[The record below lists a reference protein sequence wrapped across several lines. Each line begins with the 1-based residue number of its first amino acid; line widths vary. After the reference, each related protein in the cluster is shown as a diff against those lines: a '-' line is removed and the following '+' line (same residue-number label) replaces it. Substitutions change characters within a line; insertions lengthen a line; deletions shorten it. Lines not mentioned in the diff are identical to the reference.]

1 MRALVT
7 GADGFVGQWLVR
19 ALLES
24 GDEVIGMT
32 RGDHARFTTLD
43 VTTVTAV
50 RWRKADLLDPA
61 SLTSLVDIAKPDTVY
76 HLAAQASVAAS
87 LRDPAG
93 TVETNVVGTAN
104 LLETLR
110 QGAADA
116 TVVTV
121 GSAEVYG
128 DVTPDELPI
137 REDALLRPNNPYA
150 GSKAAAEV
158 LALQYAQSG
167 WLRVVATRSFNHTGP
182 GQSIAFAAAAFAKQ
196 FADIARGKQAPV
208 LLHGNLSARRD
219 LLDVRDVV
227 SAYRLLAARG
237 RPGLAY
243 NICSGSAVS
252 MRQVVESLGR
262 LVGRPVELR
271 EDPARMRPIDTPVIV
286 GDASLIRRD
295 TGWEA
300 TIPLDRTL
308 RDLYE
313 YFLNEAETG

>member
-19 ALLES
+19 ALLEA
-24 GDEVIGMT
+24 GDDVAGMT

-43 VTTVTAV
+43 VKSATAV
-50 RWRKADLLDPA
+50 RWLCADVLDPNTLSEVVKA
-61 SLTSLVDIAKPDTVY
+61 AKPQVVY

-104 LLETLR
+104 LLETVR
-110 QGAADA
+110 MESPDA

-128 DVTPDELPI
+128 DVTQDELPI

-158 LALQYAQSG
+158 LALQYSQSG

-182 GQSIAFAAAAFAKQ
+182 GQSTAFAAAAFAKQ
-196 FADIARGKQAPV
+196 FADIARGKQPPV
-208 LLHGNLSARRD
+208 LRHGNLSAQRD
-219 LLDVRDVV
+219 FLDVRDVV
-227 SAYRLLAARG
+227 AAYRLLASRG
-237 RPGLAY
+237 HPGTAY
-243 NICSGSAVS
+243 NICSGRAVS
-252 MRQVVESLGR
+252 MHHVVETIGR
-262 LVGRPVELR
+262 LVDRPVELR
-271 EDPARMRPIDTPVIV
+271 EDPARMRAIDTPIIV
-286 GDASLIRRD
+286 GDASLMQRD
-295 TGWEA
+295 TGWEP
-300 TIPLDRTL
+300 TIPLERTL

-313 YFLNEAETG
+313 YFLNETS

>member
-7 GADGFVGQWLVR
+7 GADGFVGQWLIR
-19 ALLES
+19 ALLEA
-24 GDEVIGMT
+24 GDDVAGMT

-43 VTTVTAV
+43 VKSATAV
-50 RWRKADLLDPA
+50 RWLCADVLNPNALSEVVKA
-61 SLTSLVDIAKPDTVY
+61 AKPQVVF

-110 QGAADA
+110 SQASDA

-128 DVTPDELPI
+128 DVASGELPI

-158 LALQYAQSG
+158 LALQYSQSG

-182 GQSIAFAAAAFAKQ
+182 GQSTAFAAAAFAKQ
-196 FADIARGKQAPV
+196 FADIARGKQPPV
-208 LLHGNLSARRD
+208 LLHGNLSAQRD
-219 LLDVRDVV
+219 FLDVRDVV
-227 SAYRLLAARG
+227 AAYHLLATRG
-237 RPGLAY
+237 HPGVAY
-243 NICSGSAVS
+243 NICSGRAVS
-252 MRQVVESLGR
+252 MRHVVESIGR
-262 LVGRPVELR
+262 LVDRPVELR
-271 EDPARMRPIDTPVIV
+271 EDPASMRPTDTPVIV

-295 TGWEA
+295 TGWEP
-300 TIPLDRTL
+300 TIPLERTL

-313 YFLNEAETG
+313 YFLNEES